1 MIMLIV
7 YLNPCILSSAPLS
20 LILRSGNTTSSP
32 VPIWSALLLPAAS
45 LIITAE
51 VALPIPSVRFQYE
64 QDEPLSETK
73 PSRLGLGH
81 GGVIGGGRRRGVRH
95 DDGAPILARST
106 CSTPPLPLDFG
117 RRCEPLVCAP
127 DTSLPI
133 RFEGS
138 SLHHGRVKGMRFA
151 AKGNVKSEAKER
163 IESILGPLPDP
174 IADLTTASRTYDSG
188 DFVTALTDAIAFL
201 FAVERKQKDQA
212 AFENRLSGV
221 PCLSRSAGGGAFSV
235 VSGRGQAFSKW
246 FVWDMPKPPVSTG
259 GHVTVLCPDEATAR
273 RQAMEFASSS
283 AFYNKG
289 NSLFNLPARY
299 LAKRAE
305 AGNARQFPID
315 DAIPGLAMRWFRK
328 GGPAEVDAI
337 HDAVATG
344 KLTRRFKFD
353 GDDVTV
359 PVPEGQSA
367 DTSAFKAN
375 LNKLK
380 AVVQE
385 AEYLLMTP
393 HEFVEKETGRR
404 ALKYSMYR
412 VRQLDVDFQPVVI
425 NPYWLG
431 LWLGDGNRR
440 NTVIFNFHESE
451 IRAFLIQY
459 AELLDKPDKTALDA
473 VQLARGLGFKVQS
486 HRLTNRI
493 PYLDGTYGD
502 ALRARITGDSIHEI
516 PCLLGRKKA
525 LKRIFQQQQSWI
537 FQIAEEEHP
546 KPAEQTLWSIAVDG
560 DNKFVHDDMLGTGYK
575 PARPDQSRPALA
587 RRRLAESMQQLS
599 TIIAVMEVLDE
610 SARRQQSH
618 PERLLHLHAHIT
630 VLFDEAKRVGKSP
643 LASNEEINDVAKRM
657 AGIHLNEVAA
667 RPVSTPR
674 IRLAEGGPTDDI
686 LPGNNSS
693 PCSLSLAPSSPPSTL
708 PFTPS
713 DSDGDGDGDWC
724 VIEVAESTDTS
735 PADSPKVA
743 TSGNVTF
750 DGNTSGNGL
759 GNIVQAEPMS
769 DHDGF
774 DLWGEPIYRTGIGKE
789 DNTAQKSG
797 APSATSGCTCV
808 AQTKGTKDG
817 SDSTVSANDTAA
829 GWGATDQGGD
839 SVAETRKSF
848 DAALDAWTKSL
859 RSKDGKH
866 GAHHGRTVDALA
878 AFFAAV
884 KARDA
889 QEEGRNQ

>member
-1 MIMLIV
+1 MLIV

-459 AELLDKPDKTALDA
+459 AELLDKPDKTALGTVPTSSA
-473 VQLARGLGFKVQS
+473 SPRATCTTRGRCVWLCSPACSTLMGITTRQTIRLSSPSRSAGTSPCFEMLCNSPAALASKSNPTVSPTVFPTSTVLTATRCAPASPATASTRSLVSWAGKRRSRGSSSSNRAGSSRLPRRSTPSLPSRLSGPLRS
-486 HRLTNRI
+486 TATTSLCTTTCWCWEASPCRRMRSSGHRLQ
-493 PYLDGTYGD
+493 
-502 ALRARITGDSIHEI
+502 ACEARSKP
-516 PCLLGRKKA
+516 PCA
-525 LKRIFQQQQSWI
+525 
-537 FQIAEEEHP
+537 
-546 KPAEQTLWSIAVDG
+546 
-560 DNKFVHDDMLGTGYK
+560 
-575 PARPDQSRPALA
+575 
-587 RRRLAESMQQLS
+587 
-599 TIIAVMEVLDE
+599 
-610 SARRQQSH
+610 
-618 PERLLHLHAHIT
+618 
-630 VLFDEAKRVGKSP
+630 
-643 LASNEEINDVAKRM
+643 
-657 AGIHLNEVAA
+657 
-667 RPVSTPR
+667 
-674 IRLAEGGPTDDI
+674 
-686 LPGNNSS
+686 
-693 PCSLSLAPSSPPSTL
+693 CPSST
-708 PFTPS
+708 
-713 DSDGDGDGDWC
+713 C
-724 VIEVAESTDTS
+724 RVH
-735 PADSPKVA
+735 A
-743 TSGNVTF
+743 T
-750 DGNTSGNGL
+750 
-759 GNIVQAEPMS
+759 
-769 DHDGF
+769 
-774 DLWGEPIYRTGIGKE
+774 
-789 DNTAQKSG
+789 
-797 APSATSGCTCV
+797 
-808 AQTKGTKDG
+808 
-817 SDSTVSANDTAA
+817 
-829 GWGATDQGGD
+829 
-839 SVAETRKSF
+839 
-848 DAALDAWTKSL
+848 ALDDH
-859 RSKDGKH
+859 RCH
-866 GAHHGRTVDALA
+866 GG
-878 AFFAAV
+878 
-884 KARDA
+884 AR
-889 QEEGRNQ
+889 